1 MVLFSRYVALGDS
14 FTEGIGDPHPTSRNG
29 LRGWADRVAT
39 HLAQRNPQF
48 RYANL
53 AVRGR
58 TMDGVLA
65 DQIQA
70 AVMLEPDLIT
80 ICAGMN
86 DLLTVRTD
94 LDAMMARYAEGLKTL
109 QQTGALVMVF
119 TAADLRAVPLFRRL
133 RGRAAIYNELLRD
146 IAEDLGVQLVDFWRF
161 TEYRDP
167 RMWDRDRI
175 HLSSLGHE
183 HMAARV
189 LDALAVPHQLATAS
203 ADLPES
209 PGPVVDMRAN
219 LRWAAAFAAPWVVRR
234 VRRMT
239 PGEGVEPKSWTLTEV
254 T

>member
-1 MVLFSRYVALGDS
+1 
-14 FTEGIGDPHPTSRNG
+14 
-29 LRGWADRVAT
+29 
-39 HLAQRNPQF
+39 
-48 RYANL
+48 
-53 AVRGR
+53 
-58 TMDGVLA
+58 MDGVLA

-80 ICAGMN
+80 LCAGMN

-119 TAADLRAVPLFRRL
+119 TAAGLRTVPLFRRL

-146 IAEDLGVQLVDFWRF
+146 TAEDLGVQLVDFWRF

-203 ADLPES
+203 ANLPES
-209 PGPVVDMRAN
+209 SAPVVDMRAN